1 MLPLSSGRILRLNVS
16 LPKRQAASWLSHDVM
31 AVDPNLL
38 AVAIGPMSWPP
49 NVIGMSDIITRAAG
63 IVWSIANLDRHG
75 AWITCVVGP
84 TTIVGPTTTTIAGF
98 ATIVGSAAIVGH
110 AAVI

>member
-1 MLPLSSGRILRLNVS
+1 MDPETKRQP
-16 LPKRQAASWLSHDVM
+16 PKRQAESLLSHDVM

-75 AWITCVVGP
+75 AWITCVVGT
-84 TTIVGPTTTTIAGF
+84 TTIVGPTTTIVGS
-98 ATIVGSAAIVGH
+98 ATIVGST
-110 AAVI
+110 AVITPRINR

>member
-1 MLPLSSGRILRLNVS
+1 
-16 LPKRQAASWLSHDVM
+16 M
-31 AVDPNLL
+31 AVDPNFL

-63 IVWSIANLDRHG
+63 IVWSIANLDSHG

-84 TTIVGPTTTTIAGF
+84 TTIVG
-98 ATIVGSAAIVGH
+98 S
-110 AAVI
+110 AAVIRSITRIRGVIPFTTYRAQSGTE